1 MAERV
6 MVIKGSPVSEEQR
19 RVSLIS
25 HPETVGS
32 RSNQPS
38 YRQNI
43 DGFYY
48 QPIRTGNIISP
59 LLPDKP
65 DTRVKKYVDEL
76 LPETNISAK
85 ELETLI
91 LKINDGRA
99 EVPDELV
106 GIVTVA
112 IRKKVKGRVV

>member
-1 MAERV
+1 MTERV
-6 MVIKGSPVSEEQR
+6 LVVKGSAVPEEQR
-19 RVSLIS
+19 RFSLIH
-25 HPETVGS
+25 HPEPTPQFVD
-32 RSNQPS
+32 QPS

-43 DGFYY
+43 DTFYY
-48 QPIRTGNIISP
+48 QRLRCGTVISP
-59 LLPDKP
+59 SLSNKL

-85 ELETLI
+85 ELETLM

-99 EVPDELV
+99 DVPDELI
-106 GIVTVA
+106 GIITIA